1 VGVLLLFY
9 PPKLPPILTWKTLEK
24 SHRFQWDEG
33 EAGGAGEALSSAL
46 CTAQRLQQFAA
57 PPDDR
62 SETTGREGC
71 IKTIYLS
78 IHPSNLISSNPTQS
92 NPNQSVYLCF
102 HPSIFPYNMANL
114 TFQIEKHFI
123 YLEVPVIDHF
133 HRHSCVGLPR
143 NFSHLPPHT
152 GFQVLQSCPVETAD
166 AVQFD
171 FGIRTMENQ

>member
-1 VGVLLLFY
+1 MQVGMASGVPVYHTVNKNKTISGINVYISFRFVGVLLLFY
-9 PPKLPPILTWKTLEK
+9 PPKLPPILAWKTLEK

-78 IHPSNLISSNPTQS
+78 IHPCNLI
-92 NPNQSVYLCF
+92 
-102 HPSIFPYNMANL
+102 
-114 TFQIEKHFI
+114 
-123 YLEVPVIDHF
+123 
-133 HRHSCVGLPR
+133 
-143 NFSHLPPHT
+143 
-152 GFQVLQSCPVETAD
+152 
-166 AVQFD
+166 
-171 FGIRTMENQ
+171 